1 MRQMPEG
8 LPDERRGQQRKP
20 KAQKRH
26 GVHPVLCMHQGL
38 SQKSAALKRCKP
50 YITVNPIYKK
60 NYGTRKH
67 RSFFMFSFTGI
78 SKSIC
83 RFSRFPNCAKF
94 KHGDFQFYPNAVR
107 KRVVSDIVRTMAPSA
122 GRYFGLRPRTAKL
135 NNPET

>member
-1 MRQMPEG
+1 MCPMRQMPEG

-60 NYGTRKH
+60 NYGTREH
-67 RSFFMFSFTGI
+67 RSFFMFSFI
-78 SKSIC
+78 SSLSPESAN
-83 RFSRFPNCAKF
+83 RFAESPAFLTVQNSSTEIFSFIQTPCAK
-94 KHGDFQFYPNAVR
+94 GSYRTLSAQWLRRPA
-107 KRVVSDIVRTMAPSA
+107 DISA
-122 GRYFGLRPRTAKL
+122 
-135 NNPET
+135 